1 MAGFFIPGIGQG
13 GGANPNPNPDSFTQV
28 RFDPQTNE
36 LVLTTAGGVA
46 IPVDL
51 SAIKPTITQGVIKSV
66 NIVNKELV
74 IEDVDGQI
82 VQIPLSR
89 VLGGVD
95 ITLTPI
101 QGIQSDNVQGAI
113 EELKRD
119 MALLD
124 NSDIFIVPD
133 EAELEKLLQT
143 PNALKKGD
151 IVYIIDSTNVV
162 DFNNQD
168 VSNNGKP
175 VAMIYDSDLTTG
187 NKLRVFSKID
197 SPINITASNVA
208 FAPTQHVTSTNVQ
221 EAIEEVSGKTITT
234 GAINGNNIVLTQ
246 ENGSQINVDVT
257 RLIGI
262 NTINTESPDAQG
274 NIDLALEMVADELQF
289 KVNNDAKN
297 RLELYTDADANTLIQ
312 YFV

>member
-13 GGANPNPNPDSFTQV
+13 GGANPNPNPDAFTRV
-28 RFDPQTNE
+28 NFNDQTNE
-36 LVLTTAGGVA
+36 LILTTAGGVA

-51 SAIKPTITQGVIKSV
+51 SNIKPTITQGVIKSV

-101 QGIQSDNVQGAI
+101 QGVQSDNVQGAI
-113 EELKRD
+113 EE
-119 MALLD
+119 
-124 NSDIFIVPD
+124 
-133 EAELEKLLQT
+133 
-143 PNALKKGD
+143 
-151 IVYIIDSTNVV
+151 
-162 DFNNQD
+162 
-168 VSNNGKP
+168 
-175 VAMIYDSDLTTG
+175 
-187 NKLRVFSKID
+187 
-197 SPINITASNVA
+197 
-208 FAPTQHVTSTNVQ
+208 
-221 EAIEEVSGKTITT
+221 VSGKTITA

-246 ENGSQINVDVT
+246 ENGNQINVDVT
-257 RLIGI
+257 RLIGV

-274 NIDLALEMVADELQF
+274 NIDLALEINVDNLEF
-289 KVNNDAKN
+289 KVKDNVKN
-297 RLELYTDADANTLIQ
+297 TLELYTDADANTLIQ